1 MIGGKSLGA
10 VGAVALLALAFYL
23 LTTPQGAEIPLTGII
38 DGNEVIVSPQITGR
52 MIHLAV
58 DEGSQV
64 KKGDLIAELDPKELE
79 ASLAAAT
86 ANVASLEAQVRE
98 AGHNYTWTND
108 QSDAALKQAQAMLT
122 SARAQLDQG
131 RANLWRD
138 QTNYD
143 RVRKL
148 FEGGVESAQD
158 RDQAEASFRASQA
171 NVQALEDSVRAQ
183 EGALGVA
190 RANLKQVD
198 VRQSQSA
205 TARAQLDQ
213 ARAAATQ
220 AAALLGYTKIY
231 APLDGIVSVRV
242 AKQGEVVSPG
252 GPIVVLVDLEN
263 LWVRADVEESYA
275 DAIQFGQTLKVRLPS
290 GNILQGQVFFK
301 GVESDFATQRDVS
314 RTKRDVKTFAIKVSL
329 PNQGRRLFVGMTAT
343 VLLPPREKSRV
354 VQPVV
359 SAGAASPMNAIE
371 VDHLVKKF
379 GDLTAVNDI
388 SFDVARRRFSA
399 CWVPTGQGRPR

>member
-10 VGAVALLALAFYL
+10 VGAVFLLALAFYL
-23 LTTPQGAEIPLTGII
+23 LTTPRGAEIPLTGII
-38 DGNEVIVSPQITGR
+38 DGNEVIVSPQIAGR

-79 ASLAAAT
+79 ASLAAAK

-98 AGHNYTWTND
+98 AGHNYAWTND

-122 SARAQLDQG
+122 SAHAQLDQG

-148 FEGGVESAQD
+148 FDSGVESAQN
-158 RDQAEASFRASQA
+158 RDQAEASLRASQA

-205 TARAQLDQ
+205 TVRAQLDQ

-220 AAALLGYTKIY
+220 AATLLGYTKIY
-231 APLDGIVSVRV
+231 APIDGIVSVRV

-252 GPIVVLVDLEN
+252 APIVVLVDLEH
-263 LWVRADVEESYA
+263 LWARASVEESYA

-290 GNILQGQVFFK
+290 GDILEGQVFFK

-343 VLLPPREKSRV
+343 VLLPPREKS
-354 VQPVV
+354 
-359 SAGAASPMNAIE
+359 GW
-371 VDHLVKKF
+371 F
-379 GDLTAVNDI
+379 GK
-388 SFDVARRRFSA
+388 
-399 CWVPTGQGRPR
+399 W